1 MDTGSRSL
9 LIAAVLIAII
19 SAYLTLA
26 GAAYE
31 RVSRA
36 ALRARHERGDAR
48 AERALAVLDGG
59 ERTAMAVLVGGDI
72 LNIAAAACAA
82 VIALR
87 MWGAPGLIPAAA
99 VCALALYFLAGALP
113 RCIARKYSERVAVAT
128 ARAMRVLTVL
138 LTPLTAAVTARRQ
151 RRLPPDEGRPGG
163 LRDGR

>member
-59 ERTAMAVLVGGDI
+59 ERTAMAVL
-72 LNIAAAACAA
+72 
-82 VIALR
+82 R
-87 MWGAPGLIPAAA
+87 
-99 VCALALYFLAGALP
+99 CALTELIYLEDPDVTPGVAINEAVELAKNFEEPETVSFINGVLGGYMRSGAESADEP
-113 RCIARKYSERVAVAT
+113 RA
-128 ARAMRVLTVL
+128 
-138 LTPLTAAVTARRQ
+138 
-151 RRLPPDEGRPGG
+151 
-163 LRDGR
+163 